1 MKKIP
6 LYFFLSFAFFQITME
21 KEIRH
26 SKDEKNTI
34 KDLFYMKIGF
44 FLKSMFKHLRS
55 FTLHLLYL
63 FMN

>member
-1 MKKIP
+1 
-6 LYFFLSFAFFQITME
+6 ME
-21 KEIRH
+21 KEILH

-34 KDLFYMKIGF
+34 KDLFYMKVGF

-55 FTLHLLYL
+55 FTLRLLYL